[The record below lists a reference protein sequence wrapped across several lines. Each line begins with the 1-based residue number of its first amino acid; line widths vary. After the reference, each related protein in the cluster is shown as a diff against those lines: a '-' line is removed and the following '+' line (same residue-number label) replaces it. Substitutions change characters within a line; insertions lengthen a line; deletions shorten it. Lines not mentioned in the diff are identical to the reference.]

1 MTPFKALYR
10 RDPPTV
16 ACYIWGSSPSD
27 LIETYLLDRDAIVD
41 LLKANL
47 VQVQTWIKALADKR
61 RLEVTY
67 EIGDQVYVKLKPY
80 HQNTVHL

>member
-1 MTPFKALYR
+1 MLHWAEYWYNTSYQSSTRMTPFKALYR

-47 VQVQTWIKALADKR
+47 VQVQT
-61 RLEVTY
+61 
-67 EIGDQVYVKLKPY
+67 
-80 HQNTVHL
+80 